1 MSDEVI
7 LKTSFMGFD
16 KKEVMD
22 YIESLQ
28 KENRELKKRIA
39 QLEGRPIPQDQTE
52 ESETVDETAEPL
64 PKIQNVNLQN
74 PLEEESSDD
83 SEQTAEVSP
92 ADAEEEEF
100 EPDVAAAMNRAD
112 EAIAQ
117 ADESIVLN
125 DDKYSDAVTAIY
137 NAVMEAVSNS
147 DEIQVELE
155 NEKKDSGSKAS
166 DEPEQEPDLQPKPE
180 KARNPVKVKVK
191 IKPKKEE

>member
-1 MSDEVI
+1 
-7 LKTSFMGFD
+7 MGFD

>member
-16 KKEVMD
+16 KKEVID

-74 PLEEESSDD
+74 PLEDESSDD
-83 SEQTAEVSP
+83 SEQTDEASP
-92 ADAEEEEF
+92 TDVEEEEF

>member
-16 KKEVMD
+16 KKEVID

-39 QLEGRPIPQDQTE
+39 ELEGHPIPEKEDI
-52 ESETVDETAEPL
+52 VDEVSDHESADPL

-74 PLEEESSDD
+74 PLDDESADEQGSIPDKSEEES
-83 SEQTAEVSP
+83 
-92 ADAEEEEF
+92 EEEF

-137 NAVMEAVSNS
+137 NAVMEAVSHS

-155 NEKKDSGSKAS
+155 NGKKDLESEEPQKKA
-166 DEPEQEPDLQPKPE
+166 EQPESQLKPE
-180 KARNPVKVKVK
+180 KPRNPVKVKVK

>member
-16 KKEVMD
+16 KKEVID

-28 KENRELKKRIA
+28 KENRELKKRIS

-74 PLEEESSDD
+74 PLEDESSDD
-83 SEQTAEVSP
+83 SEQTAEISP
-92 ADAEEEEF
+92 VNAEEEEF

-155 NEKKDSGSKAS
+155 NEKKDSASKS
-166 DEPEQEPDLQPKPE
+166 SEESEREPDLQPKPE

>member
-1 MSDEVI
+1 
-7 LKTSFMGFD
+7 MGFD
-16 KKEVMD
+16 KKEVID

-39 QLEGRPIPQDQTE
+39 ELEGHPIPEKEDI
-52 ESETVDETAEPL
+52 VDEVSDHESADPL

-74 PLEEESSDD
+74 PLDDESADEQGSIPDKSEEES
-83 SEQTAEVSP
+83 
-92 ADAEEEEF
+92 EEEF

-137 NAVMEAVSNS
+137 NAVMEAVSHS

-155 NEKKDSGSKAS
+155 NGKKDLESEEPQKKA
-166 DEPEQEPDLQPKPE
+166 EQPESQLKPE
-180 KARNPVKVKVK
+180 KPRNPVKVKVK